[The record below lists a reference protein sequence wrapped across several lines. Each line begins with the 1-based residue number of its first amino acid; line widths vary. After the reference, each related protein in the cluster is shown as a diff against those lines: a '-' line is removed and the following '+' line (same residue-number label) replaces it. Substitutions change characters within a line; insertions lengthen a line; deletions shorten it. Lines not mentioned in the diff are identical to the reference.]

1 MSRWLG
7 LVGPS
12 AGGLAKP
19 CKTVPFTRSFIVKVN
34 SSVELVGLQSVAKKG
49 FFSNKFLTLT
59 KREREKKDYLSDDI
73 SVCLPRSRVYFQM
86 PCNLKK
92 SSFIHAVER

>member
-59 KREREKKDYLSDDI
+59 KREREKKRIIYPMIFLFVYRDLEFI
-73 SVCLPRSRVYFQM
+73 FKCLVT
-86 PCNLKK
+86 
-92 SSFIHAVER
+92 